1 MCFSCGQP
9 IGRVEPFGV
18 VAAPAPFM
26 SAPAAPHGA
35 SAPPHAPPAVTPAPQ
50 AMYPLT
56 GALQE
61 AKPVPPASPYAA
73 HERAVLTG
81 SSGEY
86 VLRAGTE
93 LAVGRDPSQCGVVL
107 TEPRVSGVHATLK
120 LDHVQLW
127 VRDETSNNGTFVDGA
142 RIPASEWTPVRSGA
156 QLRFGP
162 VEMTVRVE

>member
-1 MCFSCGQP
+1 
-9 IGRVEPFGV
+9 
-18 VAAPAPFM
+18 
-26 SAPAAPHGA
+26 
-35 SAPPHAPPAVTPAPQ
+35 
-50 AMYPLT
+50 MYPLT
-56 GALQE
+56 GAIEE
-61 AKPVPPASPYAA
+61 AKPVPPANPYAA
-73 HERAVLTG
+73 PERAVLTG
-81 SSGEY
+81 ASGEY

-120 LDHVQLW
+120 LDQVQLW

-142 RIPASEWTPVRSGA
+142 RLAASEWTPVRSGA

>member
-1 MCFSCGQP
+1 MTRAASGAGAVCFTCGQP

-18 VAAPAPFM
+18 APAPIP
-26 SAPAAPHGA
+26 AP
-35 SAPPHAPPAVTPAPQ
+35 SPPVTFTPAPQ

-56 GALQE
+56 GAIQE
-61 AKPVPPASPYAA
+61 AIPMPPANPYAA
-73 HERAVLTG
+73 PERAVLTG
-81 SSGEY
+81 ASGEY

-120 LDHVQLW
+120 LAEVQLW

-142 RIPASEWTPVRSGA
+142 RIPPGEWTPVRSGA